1 MIRTIIIAI
10 YLVLFFVLS
19 IPLLGLFWIIRQF
32 NPRLSHSMSQRV
44 LSTVCD
50 GLIFLAGIKLDVRG
64 MSNIPDNT
72 PALFVGNHTS
82 YFDIVVMLS
91 RAKSY
96 PIGFVAKKEMIRI
109 PSFNTW
115 MSRIDCIF
123 LDRDD
128 IRAGMKSILDS
139 IENIKA
145 GISMVIFPEGTRFN
159 DGVIHEFKGGSLKI
173 ATKSGCPIIPVSI
186 NGGENVFEKHIP
198 KIISAKVVLTYG
210 EPIYP
215 DKMDPEYK
223 KHIAEYVR
231 NKVVEMFNS

>member
-1 MIRTIIIAI
+1 MIRTVIIAI

-19 IPLLGLFWIIRQF
+19 IPLLGVFWIIRQF
-32 NPRLSHSMSQRV
+32 NPKLSHSLSQWV

-50 GLIFLAGIKLDVRG
+50 GLVFFAGIKLEVRG
-64 MSNIPDNT
+64 ANNIPGDT
-72 PALFVGNHTS
+72 PVLFVGNHTS

-91 RAKSY
+91 RAKDY

-115 MSRIDCIF
+115 MSRIDCVF
-123 LDRDD
+123 LDRKD

-139 IENIKA
+139 IEHIKS

-159 DGVIHEFKGGSLKI
+159 DGVTHEFKGGSLKI

-198 KIISAKVVLTYG
+198 RIISTKVVLTYG

-215 DKMDPEYK
+215 ENLDSEEK
-223 KHIAEYVR
+223 KHLAEHVR
-231 NKVVEMFNS
+231 NIVVEMLNS

>member
-1 MIRTIIIAI
+1 MIRTIIVAI
-10 YLVLFFVLS
+10 YLAVFFILTIPFLGVL
-19 IPLLGLFWIIRQF
+19 WIIRKF
-32 NPRLSHSMSQRV
+32 NPKLSHSIAQKI

-50 GLIFLAGIKLDVRG
+50 GLIFLSGIKLEVRG
-64 MSNIPDNT
+64 ASNIPTNS
-72 PALFVGNHTS
+72 PVLFVGNHTS

-91 RAKSY
+91 RAKDY

-115 MSRIDCIF
+115 MSRIDCVF
-123 LDRDD
+123 LDRKD

-139 IENIKA
+139 IEHIKS

-159 DGVIHEFKGGSLKI
+159 DGVTHEFKGGSLKI

-198 KIISAKVVLTYG
+198 RIISTKVVLTYG

-215 DKMDPEYK
+215 ENLDPEEK
-223 KHIAEYVR
+223 KHLAEHVR
-231 NKVVEMFNS
+231 NIVVEMLNS

>member
-1 MIRTIIIAI
+1 MVRTVIIAI

-32 NPRLSHSMSQRV
+32 NPMLSHRMSQWV
-44 LSTVCD
+44 LSSVCD
-50 GLIFLAGIKLDVRG
+50 GLVFLAGIKLEIRG
-64 MSNIPDNT
+64 ALNIPKNT
-72 PALFVGNHTS
+72 PVLFVGNHTS

-91 RAKSY
+91 RAKDY

-123 LDRDD
+123 LDRED

-139 IENIKA
+139 IENIKS

-159 DGVIHEFKGGSLKI
+159 DGVTHEFKGGSLKI

-186 NGGENVFEKHIP
+186 NGGENVFEKHVP
-198 KIISAKVVLTYG
+198 KIISTKVVLTYG
-210 EPIYP
+210 EPIYVEKLDP
-215 DKMDPEYK
+215 DQK

-231 NKVVEMFNS
+231 DKVVGMFNS

>member
-1 MIRTIIIAI
+1 MIRTVIIAI

-19 IPLLGLFWIIRQF
+19 IPLLGLLWIIRKF
-32 NPRLSHSMSQRV
+32 NPRLSHSIAQRI

-50 GLIFLAGIKLDVRG
+50 GLCFFAGIKLEVRG
-64 MSNIPDNT
+64 ASNIPKDI
-72 PALFVGNHTS
+72 PVLFVGNHTS

-91 RAKSY
+91 QAKDY

-123 LDRDD
+123 LDRED

-139 IENIKA
+139 IENVKS

-186 NGGENVFEKHIP
+186 NGGEDVFEKHIP
-198 KIISAKVVLTYG
+198 KIISTKVVLTYG
-210 EPIYP
+210 EPVYM
-215 DKMDPEYK
+215 DKLEADEK
-223 KHIAEYVR
+223 KHLAEIIR